1 MVTDTAFYRYRY
13 YHSAQDLPHRLHYG
27 SLARV
32 TSGLGCMVESLATE
46 LPDLA

>member
-1 MVTDTAFYRYRY
+1 MVTDTAFYRYPY

-32 TSGLGCMVESLATE
+32 TNGLAGMVETLATSSPH
-46 LPDLA
+46 LG